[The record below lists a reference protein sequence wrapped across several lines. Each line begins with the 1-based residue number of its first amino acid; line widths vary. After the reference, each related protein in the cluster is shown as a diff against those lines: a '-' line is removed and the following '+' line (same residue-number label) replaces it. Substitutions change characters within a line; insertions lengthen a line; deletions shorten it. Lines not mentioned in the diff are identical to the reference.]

1 MAQAQR
7 SCETEKQFFLSYCHS
22 NKEIVHKVADE
33 LIKINCK
40 IWIDRD
46 LTEGHMLFADIQN
59 GIEISHLV
67 ICFIS
72 KTYCDSQNCMNEITL
87 AYNQKKKI
95 LPIMLDDYFKVE
107 KKGIKFMIS
116 QINSFYAFK
125 QPDTLSPWNNNHF
138 EKLKG
143 TIFQLLSEICPTCS
157 REIKNEKLG
166 LKSMNSFVNDK
177 KKPTVEIPTV
187 EKSNVDKPSG
197 TKTALIKPD
206 IFEGKFLEIISWN

>member
-1 MAQAQR
+1 MGEAER
-7 SCETEKQFFLSYCHS
+7 SCETKKHLFVSYSHS
-22 NKEIVHKVADE
+22 NKEIVHRVADE
-33 LIKINCK
+33 LIKLNYK

-59 GIEISHLV
+59 GIEISHLI

-125 QPDTLSPWNNNHF
+125 QPDTFSPWNNNHF

-157 REIKNEKLG
+157 KKIKNEKLG
-166 LKSMNSFVNDK
+166 LCPIN
-177 KKPTVEIPTV
+177 
-187 EKSNVDKPSG
+187 SNVIYRNKRIGVKSTG
-197 TKTALIKPD
+197 IKSKD
-206 IFEGKFLEIISWN
+206 IFEGILNF

>member
-1 MAQAQR
+1 MGEAER
-7 SCETEKQFFLSYCHS
+7 SCETKKHLFVSYSHS
-22 NKEIVHKVADE
+22 NKDIVHRVADE
-33 LIKINCK
+33 LIKLNYK

-59 GIEISHLV
+59 GIEISHLI

-125 QPDTLSPWNNNHF
+125 QPDTFSPWNNNHF

-157 REIKNEKLG
+157 KKIKNEKLG
-166 LKSMNSFVNDK
+166 LCPMNSIVKDLNA
-177 KKPTVEIPTV
+177 TTG
-187 EKSNVDKPSG
+187 EKSAD
-197 TKTALIKPD
+197 IKSND
-206 IFEGKFLEIISWN
+206 IFEGIINILFKKYHNLI